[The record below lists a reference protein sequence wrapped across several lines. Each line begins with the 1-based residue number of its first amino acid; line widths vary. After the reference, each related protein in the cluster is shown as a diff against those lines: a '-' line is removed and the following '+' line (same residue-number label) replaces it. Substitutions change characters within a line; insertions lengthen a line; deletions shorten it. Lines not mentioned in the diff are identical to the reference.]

1 MTKVNTEEII
11 VTKEEREA
19 LIERVDVLK
28 KVKDLLMLPGLEVA
42 TTQQVADFYEV
53 GFTAITVIYQRHED
67 ELALDGA
74 YTLTGKELKDEL
86 VMCSLHTTKFTN
98 KKGHVLVESPNG
110 SAKIAYRSNK
120 LFPKRAILR
129 IGMLLRDSEIAKE
142 VRSQLLNIEEKAQ
155 EVAPAIVTADIDH
168 ETKLHAA
175 IGKAHLEG
183 DWFAFAHTIKELEA
197 WKNRHVIQDAENY
210 NNIRDLKQSMTMTD
224 LCKKHLGGAISARKA
239 NLILGDLGIYKADKK
254 GGSWIPEK
262 EYEEKG
268 WFVLKTQPTR
278 YERMEVTNYRLTE
291 KGADEIAK
299 ILKQHLMREATQAA

>member
-28 KVKDLLMLPGLEVA
+28 KVKDLLLLPNMEMA
-42 TTQQVADFYEV
+42 TTQQVADFYAV
-53 GFTAITVIYQRHED
+53 DFKAIVAIYLRHKE
-67 ELALDGA
+67 ELEQDGMQ
-74 YTLTGKELKDEL
+74 TLTGKEVREKL
-86 VMCSLHTTKFTN
+86 VTDTLQVTKVTN
-98 KKGHVLVESPNG
+98 KKGHVLVETPNG

-129 IGMLLRDSEIAKE
+129 VGMLLRDSEVAKG

-155 EVAPAIVTADIDH
+155 EVAPTILTADIDH
-168 ETKLHAA
+168 ETKLINAVGIAA
-175 IGKAHLEG
+175 VECDVIAYGKA
-183 DWFAFAHTIKELEA
+183 IKELEA
-197 WKNRHVIQDAENY
+197 WKNRQVIQDAENY
-210 NNIRDLKQSMTMTD
+210 AALRDLKQSVTMTE

-239 NLILGDLGIYKADKK
+239 NLILGGLGIYKADKK
-254 GGSWIPEK
+254 GGLWIPEK

-278 YERMEVTNYRLTE
+278 FEHLEVTNYRLTE
-291 KGADEIAK
+291 KGAEEITK
-299 ILKQHLMREATQAA
+299 LLKQHLMEESQAA